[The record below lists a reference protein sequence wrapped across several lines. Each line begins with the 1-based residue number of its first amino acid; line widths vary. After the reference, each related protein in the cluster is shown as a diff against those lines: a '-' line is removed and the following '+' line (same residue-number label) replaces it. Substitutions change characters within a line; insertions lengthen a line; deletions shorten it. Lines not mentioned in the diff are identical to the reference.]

1 MFFYYIDKKV
11 LSVDKLYMDV
21 FFFFFCIK
29 TKIYHN
35 QVF

>member
-21 FFFFFCIK
+21 LFFFCIK

>member
-11 LSVDKLYMDV
+11 LSVDKCKLYMDV
-21 FFFFFCIK
+21 FFFCIK